1 MAMVVVAAR
10 YGRIMLG
17 GAAPLRLGGITERQ
31 RGTITDRN
39 GTLLALDAER
49 DSLVVWTPS
58 VREPALV
65 AELLGDILSRSA
77 ADIASEI
84 RSARG
89 DLVLAE
95 GLLPEQ
101 AAAVEEAALE
111 GLLPGVRIVR
121 DQERRYPQA
130 HLASHVLG
138 FVGRDGYGLEGIEFS
153 LDAVLAPQPRE
164 DDRFLGNDIQLT
176 IDAAIQAHVD
186 AVAEAA
192 FRTHQADSVFA
203 IVMEA
208 RTGRVLAWVAKPDY
222 NPNTFT
228 ESTADER
235 RNRPIVDTYE
245 PGSVFKIFSM
255 AALLQLGGV
264 TPESR
269 FVTDGGFVV
278 PEHGIRI
285 TDLGN
290 YGTVTPE
297 GIIKFSSNVG
307 AAMASQT
314 VGPSSFHTM
323 LGRLGFGQPTD
334 IPLSGESPGI
344 FRDYRTWSARSQP
357 TIAMGQ
363 EIGVTALQ
371 MVTAATALANDG
383 VLLQPRLVEEIRS
396 PDGQPLDDFTRQ
408 IQARVFDPA
417 VTREILSFMESATDN
432 DGTARRARIDGVRV
446 AAKTGTAEIIDPE
459 TGRYST
465 TAFLASCLAI
475 YPADDPEIISYV
487 VINNPRG
494 EEFFGG
500 RIAAPM
506 IAEIGEFVVPFLGLD
521 SAERRELDAA
531 PVITVQRPALPE
543 LDRVWPDFRGLPS
556 RTLLPLFEIEEISVD
571 IRGSGRVVRQSPEP
585 GEPIRRGD
593 RLILELE

>member
-1 MAMVVVAAR
+1 MMVVAVR

-17 GAAPLRLGGITERQ
+17 TATPLQLGGIGERQ
-31 RGTITDRN
+31 RGAITDIN
-39 GTLLALDAER
+39 GNLFALDAQR
-49 DSLVVWTPS
+49 DSLVIWTPA
-58 VREPALV
+58 VREPSLV
-65 AELLGDILSRSA
+65 AEFLADILSRSA
-77 ADIASEI
+77 EEIAQEI
-84 RSARG
+84 RATRG

-95 GLLPEQ
+95 GLLPIQ

-121 DQERRYPQA
+121 DRERRYPQA

-138 FVGRDGYGLEGIEFS
+138 FVGRDGYGLEGIEYS
-153 LDAVLAPQPRE
+153 LDAVLAPTVQQG
-164 DDRFLGNDIQLT
+164 DRLVGSDIQLT

-192 FRTHQADSVFA
+192 FRTHNADSVLA

-208 RTGRVLAWVAKPDY
+208 RTGRILAWVSKPDY

-228 ESTADER
+228 ESSAEAR

-264 TPESR
+264 TPQSQ
-269 FVTDGGFVV
+269 FATDGGFVV

-307 AAMASQT
+307 AAMASET
-314 VGPSSFHTM
+314 VSPSSFHTM
-323 LGRLGFGQPTD
+323 LSRFGFGQPTD
-334 IPLSGESPGI
+334 VPLSGESPGI
-344 FRDYRTWSARSQP
+344 FRDYRGWSARSQP

-371 MVTAATALANDG
+371 MVAAATALANDG
-383 VLLQPRLVEEIRS
+383 VRLQPRLIEGVRDPSGLVDQE
-396 PDGQPLDDFTRQ
+396 FTQQ
-408 IQARVFDPA
+408 IQARVLDPA
-417 VTREILSFMESATDN
+417 VSREILGFMESATDN

-475 YPADDPEIISYV
+475 YPADNPEIISYV

-506 IAEIGEFVVPFLGLD
+506 IAEIGEFVVPYLGLD
-521 SAERRELDAA
+521 SGDRREVDAA
-531 PVITVQRPALPE
+531 PVITVQSPELPS

-571 IRGSGRVVRQSPEP
+571 IRGSGRVVRQSPDP

-593 RLILELE
+593 RLVLELE